1 MRSCGRI
8 SYKFKIKGDNRR
20 VLNYWQELKIV
31 IRIEQVVTT
40 ITTTDNN
47 YHKHNKNTQ
56 PQLPNNNNNQ
66 TLIHHRYNL

>member
-47 YHKHNKNTQ
+47 YPKNTQ